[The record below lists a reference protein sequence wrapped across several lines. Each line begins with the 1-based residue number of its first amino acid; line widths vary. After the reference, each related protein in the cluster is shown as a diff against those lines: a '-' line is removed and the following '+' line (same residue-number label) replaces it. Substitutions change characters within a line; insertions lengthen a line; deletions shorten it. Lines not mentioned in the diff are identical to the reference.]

1 MVNAFSENC
10 FVMWIVSIET
20 LQHTG
25 ITCTNGIDIQV
36 CIMED
41 WDPCDDY
48 EEQRRGGGG
57 GEGWN
62 SQHGTEY
69 RYIIRKGF
77 RGQQFSFPH
86 GRFRASLEAQ
96 LLRAHARS
104 NLG

>member
-69 RYIIRKGF
+69 RYII
-77 RGQQFSFPH
+77 
-86 GRFRASLEAQ
+86 
-96 LLRAHARS
+96 
-104 NLG
+104 

>member
-57 GEGWN
+57 GRVGII
-62 SQHGTEY
+62 SMVRSTGTLYE
-69 RYIIRKGF
+69 KGLGGNNFHF
-77 RGQQFSFPH
+77 RTAGLGQV
-86 GRFRASLEAQ
+86 
-96 LLRAHARS
+96 
-104 NLG
+104 

>member
-57 GEGWN
+57 GLE
-62 SQHGTEY
+62 
-69 RYIIRKGF
+69 
-77 RGQQFSFPH
+77 FSAWYGVQVH
-86 GRFRASLEAQ
+86 YMKRV
-96 LLRAHARS
+96 
-104 NLG
+104 

>member
-57 GEGWN
+57 GGLE
-62 SQHGTEY
+62 
-69 RYIIRKGF
+69 
-77 RGQQFSFPH
+77 FSAWYGVQVH
-86 GRFRASLEAQ
+86 YMKRV
-96 LLRAHARS
+96 
-104 NLG
+104 

>member
-57 GEGWN
+57 GWE
-62 SQHGTEY
+62 
-69 RYIIRKGF
+69 
-77 RGQQFSFPH
+77 FSAWYGVQVH
-86 GRFRASLEAQ
+86 YMKRV
-96 LLRAHARS
+96 
-104 NLG
+104 

>member
-48 EEQRRGGGG
+48 EGGGG
-57 GEGWN
+57 GGLE
-62 SQHGTEY
+62 
-69 RYIIRKGF
+69 
-77 RGQQFSFPH
+77 FSAWYGVQVH
-86 GRFRASLEAQ
+86 YMKRV
-96 LLRAHARS
+96 
-104 NLG
+104 

>member
-48 EEQRRGGGG
+48 EEQ
-57 GEGWN
+57 
-62 SQHGTEY
+62 
-69 RYIIRKGF
+69 KK
-77 RGQQFSFPH
+77 
-86 GRFRASLEAQ
+86 
-96 LLRAHARS
+96 
-104 NLG
+104 

>member
-48 EEQRRGGGG
+48 EEQRRGGG
-57 GEGWN
+57 EGWN

-69 RYIIRKGF
+69 RYII
-77 RGQQFSFPH
+77 
-86 GRFRASLEAQ
+86 
-96 LLRAHARS
+96 
-104 NLG
+104 